1 MAKYKIEDA
10 VGNTN
15 IAEDL
20 DQWSLDQLGGELY
33 EEVEEDEMSRQEW
46 LEDQDEWLKLA
57 AQVRDVKTYP
67 WQGASNVKYPLMTVA
82 SLQFHARALPTL
94 INNQRP
100 VKARVVGRDPD
111 GLKMKRANRVSKYM
125 SYQVLEEMTEW
136 VDEMDRMMLVLPI
149 IGMCY
154 KKTYYSENMGRIRS
168 VLVMPRDLILNYHA
182 QDYERARMSHVM
194 YMDQNE
200 LYEMQAAGLF
210 LDIELMPVSKK
221 VEGVRD
227 ETIGLSDVADQDDQ
241 PYEIIETHGWFDLDG
256 DGYREPYI
264 ITWHRDSRKILRIVA
279 RWDEDGI
286 FFNEKGKVA
295 KIVAT
300 KYFTPFLFMPDPNS
314 AVYGIGF
321 GRLLGPT
328 NETVNT
334 LINQLVDAGT
344 LSNMQS
350 GYISRA
356 LHLKGGSER
365 FRPGEWKI
373 VNASGGDIKNGIVP
387 LPVREASGVL
397 FNLLGLLI
405 DAGQNITSVSDIM
418 MGENPGQNQP
428 ATTSMA
434 VLEQG
439 QKVFNGIYNR
449 IHRALAK
456 EYKLIYKLDQL
467 YLDEELYDSIL
478 DEGDFQPPIPPGT
491 PPEQAQAIAAE
502 FAGQPAASIDDFNAE
517 GIDIIPASNPNF
529 VSDMQ
534 KEAKANSL
542 LQKATAGLPINIA
555 VATKRSLE
563 AEGHEDVDQ
572 LMTLPP
578 QPPSPDELNY
588 QLDVVKTQID
598 AFSAYFKSIESVAKA
613 EAAEEGQQLNTYRAI
628 VDDKLKVMGL
638 EGQQQGGQTSQQ
650 VQPGGQ
656 SQARP

>member
-10 VGNTN
+10 IGNIN

-20 DQWSLDQLGGELY
+20 DDFSLDMLGSELH

-100 VKARVVGRDPD
+100 VKAKVIGRDPD
-111 GLKMKRANRVSKYM
+111 GFKRKRAHRVSKYM
-125 SYQVLEEMTEW
+125 SFQVMEEMEEW
-136 VDEMDRMMLVLPI
+136 VDEMDRMMLILPI

-154 KKTYYSENMGRIRS
+154 KKTYFSENLGRIRS
-168 VLVMPRDLILNYHA
+168 ILVMPRDLILNYHA
-182 QDYERARMSHVM
+182 QDYDRARMSHVI

-200 LYEMQAAGLF
+200 LYEMQAAGFF
-210 LDIELMPVSKK
+210 LDIDLTPVDKK
-221 VEGVRD
+221 VKGVRD
-227 ETIGLSDVADQDDQ
+227 ETIGLSDTSDTDDQ
-241 PYEIIETHGWFDLDG
+241 PFEIIESHCWFDLDE

-279 RWDEDGI
+279 RWDEDSI
-286 FFNEKGKVA
+286 FFNDKGKVA

-334 LINQLVDAGT
+334 LINQLVDNGT
-344 LSNMQS
+344 LDNMQS

-373 VNASGGDIKNGIVP
+373 VNAAGGDIKNGIVP
-387 LPVREASGVL
+387 LPTKQASPTL
-397 FNLLGLLI
+397 FDLLGLLI

-456 EYKLIYKLDQL
+456 EYKLIYKLDRM
-467 YLDEELYDSIL
+467 YLDEELYDSVL
-478 DEGDFQPPIPPGT
+478 DEGDFMPPLPPGT
-491 PPEQAQAIAAE
+491 PPEQAQAIAAQ
-502 FAGQPAASIDDFNAE
+502 FAGQPAATIEDFTLE
-517 GIDIIPASNPNF
+517 GLDIVPASNPNF

-534 KEAKANSL
+534 KAAKANSL
-542 LQKATAGLPINIA
+542 LQKATEGLPINIK

-563 AEGHEDVDQ
+563 AEGHEDIEQ
-572 LMTLPP
+572 IMTLPP
-578 QPPSPDELNY
+578 QPPSPQELEY

-598 AFSAYFKSIESVAKA
+598 AFKAYFESIERVAKA
-613 EAAEEGQQLNTYRAI
+613 EAAEEGQQISTYESI
-628 VDDKLKVMGL
+628 VNAKMNMMGI
-638 EGQQQGGQTSQQ
+638 EGKQGGQTSQQ

-656 SQARP
+656 P